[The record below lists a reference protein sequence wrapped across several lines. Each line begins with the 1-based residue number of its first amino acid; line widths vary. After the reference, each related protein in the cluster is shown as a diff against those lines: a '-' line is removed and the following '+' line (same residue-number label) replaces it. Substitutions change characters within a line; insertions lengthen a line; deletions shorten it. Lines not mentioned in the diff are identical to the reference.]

1 MSAAPALVTA
11 PSLSTGDQLS
21 LSTMPTASAT
31 VADATSQ
38 QGPWAKFKA
47 LWNRPNKGKA
57 LLATFVAAPL
67 AIGGAV
73 VGTVA
78 FLGLTAITLK
88 RLLLR

>member
-11 PSLSTGDQLS
+11 PSLMGDQVS
-21 LSTMPTASAT
+21 LSTQTSPAT
-31 VADATSQ
+31 TTDATPQ

-47 LWNRPNKGKA
+47 LWQRPNKAKA
-57 LLATFVAAPL
+57 MMATFVAAPL
-67 AIGGAV
+67 AIGGAA
-73 VGTVA
+73 VGAIA